1 MTQVADLAV
10 VTAREDHTRES
21 EDVRQILV
29 AQ

>member
-10 VTAREDHTRES
+10 VTAREDYTRGS